1 MDYKQ
6 EKESW
11 VKEQVKIWL
20 QYKSSS
26 WTRMKMRMVYAN
38 FSKNNDG
45 FFIKMN
51 NILLLTSPNFG
62 GSFKEIF
69 K

>member
-1 MDYKQ
+1 MVAVENTKLGQ
-6 EKESW
+6 RAKED
-11 VKEQVKIWL
+11 VLLKFFKEHQWI
-20 QYKSSS
+20 
-26 WTRMKMRMVYAN
+26 
-38 FSKNNDG
+38 FSINL
-45 FFIKMN
+45 N